1 MASRR
6 PTAAGNVSQAGSRRT
21 DGSPQSPQSF
31 GGRRSVTEPKAS
43 QPPTRPGGA
52 ARSNSVA
59 TGRSRRT
66 RKESAVYRPLTS
78 SQSRWR
84 PTQPAASRATARSMQ
99 TITERSDTDSM
110 IGSPVA
116 ERLRYV
122 IPEDDPQLQRRMGII
137 QRYLHEKKLTAD
149 MKELCGM
156 LLSMPDLPYN
166 PYPGFVR
173 RLRRNS
179 EKFHMFRED
188 NDDKITQLLENPT
201 YATSLGYVSGV
212 KGYNNVWGLST
223 ILRCVD
229 PGALRQYEWLLDDLT
244 PKESSIHKEE
254 GYSCQVLMALV
265 GQSVFTSTF
274 YPHPD
279 IVAVRVSYV
288 SVGPD
293 AEQGIS
299 MFVDSVA
306 NDVNNMDNQNTHVY
320 FGVSVPTKDEEF
332 PGLWENVFWDQEM
345 VLNNQGDFW
354 NAISEATVNNKMAT
368 FEGVFRVD
376 PFSDT
381 FRRGQKQYELHFI
394 EVSEKDKTERLVS
407 FAEFPL
413 GTLHEGVFL
422 QKSHAEAY
430 LNIFM
435 PRHEVMDKDQPPPS
449 MQPRYKSDLSKND
462 QAEDKDESKGGK
474 KKSKDKQVKKRT
486 KEEEK
491 RDGEKG
497 EEEGF
502 VGSSGKYGPDS
513 WQVKSPIREHIQR
526 KIASMHPEA
535 EVFDVAYNAIL
546 LILMDRNAYQPTAL
560 IQIYRLLRSTAA
572 RLSSIMEHN
581 NMLRSLVAKYEGVLQ
596 SHFVQ
601 GEFKKYKDALLG
613 LLDSSLLE
621 RSSDMNS
628 AHIDIQQRFTGV
640 IGSDDAVDPH
650 SIPLNKKTL
659 SILRSINQYC
669 SCIQLQ
675 LIEDCLIHAPIL
687 DEIIQMMYLTF
698 PEEMPR
704 PQTRQMERRQDKK
717 KKKGAAPLVS
727 EIFTHGAE
735 DPDLLKHDK
744 LAVDVEIGIE
754 RASVPKVIAVEAVL
768 MQYMVDTKLDE
779 TWHDFLVELLCG
791 AYLPPNPYPRFVT
804 AMRQSALKMELWT
817 ENPERLVQKLV
828 HRSERMIDPDNYIY
842 HIPGTEAYGHVSALM
857 ILDIGHFR
865 LVSNLADLLVNQEA
879 PKRRGSFKI
888 FQALGIAGA
897 SGLYGRMA
905 PYLLKLELHEH
916 TYFKGP
922 KGCSGEALQ
931 SYLSIVYDHLID
943 LYRTGTILVYG
954 VFLGDS
960 GERWSIH
967 AVIQRKNAFMA
978 ELERTLQCQEPAFVK
993 VFVVQE
999 KGWRYVPVEKHF
1011 LLHYVEDDEDQ
1022 VQRYFPYNTASL
1034 YQNIFLVREKARF
1047 HFVYGGPEDNQ
1058 DPFTGPNLRAACMH
1072 VDHLI
1077 KYYLE
1082 RNDLLSVYRWLTSRA
1097 LMHQHMSYLP
1107 DCWRMQHSPAATVE
1121 YLNTLNMNMQ
1131 ELVLYELE
1139 RTGRMLGE
1147 HDVLVGNQLIKLTQP
1162 EEDES
1167 PLNTILLG
1175 KMANAYRQK
1184 VNVLLKSA
1192 AAMAP
1197 RSLEEMVQSKLQI
1210 ITERDPITKELFL
1223 LIDGETLKRLQ
1234 DVRDMMQ
1241 HIQDSVVNDVHNCC
1255 REAQQAIKVIAMETQ
1270 ARTSRQRVTLE
1281 SGRSTDGLSDSR
1293 LRIAPGWSENDRVS
1307 DDRW

>member
-6 PTAAGNVSQAGSRRT
+6 PTAAGNVSQTGSKT
-21 DGSPQSPQSF
+21 TEGSPQPPQSF
-31 GGRRSVTEPKAS
+31 GGRRSVPGPKAS
-43 QPPTRPGGA
+43 QPPTRPGGTV
-52 ARSNSVA
+52 RSSSVA

-66 RKESAVYRPLTS
+66 RKESAVYRPLTT
-78 SQSRWR
+78 SQSRRR
-84 PTQPAASRATARSMQ
+84 PTQPGASRATALSMQ

-110 IGSPVA
+110 IGNPVV

-137 QRYLHEKKLTAD
+137 QRYLHEKKLTVD

-179 EKFHMFRED
+179 ERSHDYMYCC
-188 NDDKITQLLENPT
+188 TENPT

-254 GYSCQVLMALV
+254 GYTCQVLMALV

-279 IVAVRVSYV
+279 IVTVRVSYV

-299 MFVDSVA
+299 MFVDSVV

-320 FGVSVPTKDEEF
+320 FGVSVPTKDEEL

-345 VLNNQGDFW
+345 VLNNQVSQEGTIRGSWVKADFW

-462 QAEDKDESKGGK
+462 QAEGKDDSRGGK
-474 KKSKDKQVKKRT
+474 KKNKKKT

-535 EVFDVAYNAIL
+535 EVFDVAYHAIL
-546 LILMDRNAYQPTAL
+546 LILMDRNAYQATAL

-581 NMLRSLVAKYEGVLQ
+581 NVIRSLVAKYEGVLQ

-601 GEFKKYKDALLG
+601 GEFKKYRDALLG

-621 RSSDMNS
+621 RSSDLNS
-628 AHIDIQQRFTGV
+628 AYIDIKQRFTRV
-640 IGSDDAVDPH
+640 IGSDDAIDPH

-744 LAVDVEIGIE
+744 LAVDVEMSIE

-804 AMRQSALKMELWT
+804 AMRQSSLKMELWT
-817 ENPERLVQKLV
+817 ENPEKLVQKLV

-865 LVSNLADLLVNQEA
+865 LVSNLADMLVNQEA
-879 PKRRGSFKI
+879 PKRRGSF
-888 FQALGIAGA
+888 
-897 SGLYGRMA
+897 
-905 PYLLKLELHEH
+905 
-916 TYFKGP
+916 
-922 KGCSGEALQ
+922 
-931 SYLSIVYDHLID
+931 
-943 LYRTGTILVYG
+943 
-954 VFLGDS
+954 
-960 GERWSIH
+960 
-967 AVIQRKNAFMA
+967 
-978 ELERTLQCQEPAFVK
+978 K

-1022 VQRYFPYNTASL
+1022 VQRFFPYNTASL

-1121 YLNTLNMNMQ
+1121 YLNTLNMNITVVVYLFIYLSTCRTCLTVGGCSTACCCVSVYLPGVVPACM
-1131 ELVLYELE
+1131 LE
-1139 RTGRMLGE
+1139 E
-1147 HDVLVGNQLIKLTQP
+1147 HDILVGNQLIKLTQP
-1162 EEDES
+1162 ENDES

-1184 VNVLLKSA
+1184 VSILLKSA

-1281 SGRSTDGLSDSR
+1281 SGRSTDGQSDSR
-1293 LRIAPGWSENDRVS
+1293 LRIAPGWSENDRVT

>member
-6 PTAAGNVSQAGSRRT
+6 PTAAGNVSQAGRKTT
-21 DGSPQSPQSF
+21 DGSPQPPQTGV

-43 QPPTRPGGA
+43 QPPTRPGGTV
-52 ARSNSVA
+52 RSSSVA

-78 SQSRWR
+78 SQSRRR
-84 PTQPAASRATARSMQ
+84 PTQPGVSRATARSMQ

-110 IGSPVA
+110 LGVPVV

-122 IPEDDPQLQRRMGII
+122 VPEDDPQLQRRMGII

-179 EKFHMFRED
+179 EKFHMFRGD
-188 NDDKITQLLENPT
+188 NDEKITQLLENPT

-212 KGYNNVWGLST
+212 KGYTNVWGLST

-229 PGALRQYEWLLDDLT
+229 PPALRQYEWLLDDLT

-265 GQSVFTSTF
+265 GQSVFTNTF

-279 IVAVRVSYV
+279 MVTVRVSYV

-299 MFVDSVA
+299 MFVDSVV

-332 PGLWENVFWDQEM
+332 PGLWDNVFWDQEM
-345 VLNNQGDFW
+345 VLNNQADFW
-354 NAISEATVNNKMAT
+354 HAISEATINNKMAT

-449 MQPRYKSDLSKND
+449 MQPRYK
-462 QAEDKDESKGGK
+462 
-474 KKSKDKQVKKRT
+474 
-486 KEEEK
+486 
-491 RDGEKG
+491 
-497 EEEGF
+497 
-502 VGSSGKYGPDS
+502 
-513 WQVKSPIREHIQR
+513 EHIQR

-535 EVFDVAYNAIL
+535 EVFDVAYNSIL
-546 LILMDRNAYQPTAL
+546 LILMDRNAYQESAL

-581 NMLRSLVAKYEGVLQ
+581 NVIRSLVAKYEGVLQ

-601 GEFKKYKDALLG
+601 GEFKKYKDALLS

-621 RSSDMNS
+621 RSSDLNS
-628 AHIDIQQRFTGV
+628 AYIDIKQRFTGV

-650 SIPLNKKTL
+650 SIPLNKKML

-675 LIEDCLIHAPIL
+675 LIEDSLIHAPIL
-687 DEIIQMMYLTF
+687 EEIMQMMYLTF

-804 AMRQSALKMELWT
+804 AMRQAALKMELWT
-817 ENPERLVQKLV
+817 ENPDKLVQKLV

-865 LVSNLADLLVNQEA
+865 LVSLLADMLVNQEA

-888 FQALGIAGA
+888 FQALAIAGA

-916 TYFKGP
+916 TYIKGP

-931 SYLSIVYDHLID
+931 AYLSIVYDHLID

-1022 VQRYFPYNTASL
+1022 VQRFFPYNTASL

-1058 DPFTGPNLRAACMH
+1058 DPFTGPNLRAASMH
-1072 VDHLI
+1072 VDHLV

-1082 RNDLLSVYRWLTSRA
+1082 RNDLLSVYRWLTARA
-1097 LMHQHMSYLP
+1097 LMYQHMSYLP

-1162 EEDES
+1162 EDDES

-1184 VNVLLKSA
+1184 VSVLLKSA

-1197 RSLEEMVQSKLQI
+1197 RTLEEMVQSKLQI

-1241 HIQDSVVNDVHNCC
+1241 HIQDSVINDVHSCC

-1270 ARTSRQRVTLE
+1270 ARTTRQRVTLE
-1281 SGRSTDGLSDSR
+1281 SGRSSDGQTESR